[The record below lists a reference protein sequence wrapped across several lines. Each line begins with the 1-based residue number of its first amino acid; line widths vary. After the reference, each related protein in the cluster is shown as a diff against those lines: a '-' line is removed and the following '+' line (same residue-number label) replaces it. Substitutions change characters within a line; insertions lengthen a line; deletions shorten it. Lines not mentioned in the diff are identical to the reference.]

1 MGCVKKGI
9 YSYVM
14 MTHCELKY
22 KLTEYSYQFVHGGVL
37 QKKLFHEYLT
47 LPVNVTTKD
56 ASLPQ
61 NELLM
66 NCKSI
71 CKNASSKRLIT
82 KGLVINGLITEEA
95 CNQGRS

>member
-37 QKKLFHEYLT
+37 QKKIISRILDT
-47 LPVNVTTKD
+47 
-56 ASLPQ
+56 AS
-61 NELLM
+61 
-66 NCKSI
+66 
-71 CKNASSKRLIT
+71 
-82 KGLVINGLITEEA
+82 
-95 CNQGRS
+95 